1 VWFDSHCHLHICE
14 EDDAVERVL
23 ERASQRGVKEMVSV
37 GIDRASNARSVELAL
52 AHDGVYASVGL
63 HPNDSADWSDEIA
76 AELDDLV
83 RKPRVVGVG
92 ESGLDFYWDKAP
104 RDAQEPVFRAHI
116 ALAKDHDKALI
127 IHTRES
133 MDEALGVLEAAG
145 SPPRFVFHC
154 WSGSEAQLARALEM
168 GAYVSFA
175 GNVSFK
181 NAEPLRAAARLVP
194 PERLLVETDSPFLTP
209 VPFRGKRN
217 EPAHVALVGEAVA
230 GARGE
235 TPEAIAALTS
245 RNARALFAL
254 Q

>member
-1 VWFDSHCHLHICE
+1 
-14 EDDAVERVL
+14 
-23 ERASQRGVKEMVSV
+23 
-37 GIDRASNARSVELAL
+37 
-52 AHDGVYASVGL
+52 
-63 HPNDSADWSDEIA
+63 
-76 AELDDLV
+76 
-83 RKPRVVGVG
+83 
-92 ESGLDFYWDKAP
+92 
-104 RDAQEPVFRAHI
+104 
-116 ALAKDHDKALI
+116 
-127 IHTRES
+127 
-133 MDEALGVLEAAG
+133 
-145 SPPRFVFHC
+145 
-154 WSGSEAQLARALEM
+154 M